1 MQVLRF
7 ALRNLWRDLK
17 SGELSVLLLALCVA
31 VLSLTAVGFF
41 TNRISQ
47 GVRAQAA
54 EVLAADLRLEA
65 PTPFPASYFAKARA
79 LGLASAQ
86 ILEFPTAIFSGD
98 VSQLAALNAV
108 TAGYPLRGHVRI
120 ADTPFGA
127 ARATSRIPGRGEVWI
142 NARIVA
148 QLKIAL
154 GSPLRIGAAS
164 F

>member
-54 EVLAADLRLEA
+54 EVLAADLRLES
-65 PTPFPASYFAKARA
+65 PTPFPESYFAKARA
-79 LGLASAQ
+79 LGS
-86 ILEFPTAIFSGD
+86 P
-98 VSQLAALNAV
+98 
-108 TAGYPLRGHVRI
+108 
-120 ADTPFGA
+120 
-127 ARATSRIPGRGEVWI
+127 ARRS
-142 NARIVA
+142 
-148 QLKIAL
+148 
-154 GSPLRIGAAS
+154 
-164 F
+164 